1 MGRYAG
7 IPELLEQFMDENDTY
22 ERWITVHE
30 LRDRYNLT
38 RYQCNT
44 VSGFLRR
51 IRFGTFGRFQFIV
64 VKIELVPGPNP
75 SDPKNCRYL
84 VRRKNWLPQK
94 EELHKKWN
102 NTW

>member
-1 MGRYAG
+1 MGRYAC
-7 IPELLEQFMDENDTY
+7 IPELLEQFMDENEAD

-30 LRDRYNLT
+30 LRDRFNLT

-51 IRFGTFGRFQFIV
+51 LNFGTFGRFQFIV
-64 VKIELVPGPNP
+64 VKIELVQGYNP
-75 SDPKNCRYL
+75 SDPKNCHYL

-94 EELHKKWN
+94 NGLNEIME
-102 NTW
+102 